1 MNKKWFKEYGLV
13 YLPIS
18 WQGFLTTFIA
28 VIFNV
33 HVFLAVDNNSHS
45 VSDTFYGIFP
55 YFVGSLAILF
65 WIASKTS
72 RK

>member
-1 MNKKWFKEYGLV
+1 MNKKWFKEYGWV

-18 WQGFLTTFIA
+18 WQGFLATIFAI
-28 VIFNV
+28 IFNIQ
-33 HVFLAVDNNSHS
+33 VFFVVDSNSHS

-65 WIASKTS
+65 WIASKTF